1 MRVSPTD
8 DTMHGA
14 RPMAG
19 CICSLHRVPP
29 YLSYHGAIN
38 IPETR
43 LAINENDTENSEV
56 GSELQARLFARRS
69 KAFGYLM
76 A

>member
-1 MRVSPTD
+1 MGVSPPD
-8 DTMHGA
+8 DTMHGTH
-14 RPMAG
+14 PMTPG
-19 CICSLHRVPP
+19 PYLQPHRVPP

-56 GSELQARLFARRS
+56 GSELQVGLSHSGARHS
-69 KAFGYLM
+69 GI
-76 A
+76 